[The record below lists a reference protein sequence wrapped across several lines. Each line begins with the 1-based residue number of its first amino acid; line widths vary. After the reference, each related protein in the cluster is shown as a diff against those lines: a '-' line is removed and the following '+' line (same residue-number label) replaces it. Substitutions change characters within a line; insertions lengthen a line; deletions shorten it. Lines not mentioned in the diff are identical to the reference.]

1 MSDMAVILTG
11 PSPSSPHPV
20 VLITGAGPALDTRHV
35 FPVPVVFQ
43 SHSGDAGIVFKTN
56 FQTISV
62 ADNYND
68 VCLAMVVVVGLSND
82 SPDNS
87 SHHSLWV
94 GIFVDHQQ
102 DGPDKYKY
110 YMEAQHSEL

>member
-1 MSDMAVILTG
+1 MLYQTLPEC
-11 PSPSSPHPV
+11 PSVSQ
-20 VLITGAGPALDTRHV
+20 LC
-35 FPVPVVFQ
+35 
-43 SHSGDAGIVFKTN
+43 DAGIVFKTN
-56 FQTISV
+56 FQTIWV
-62 ADNYND
+62 ADNYNYND
-68 VCLAMVVVVGLSND
+68 VCVAVADCRND

-87 SHHSLWV
+87 SHHSMLV